1 LISVDSSIVRAFPLP
16 PEPFPEP
23 ILTPSR
29 HFRWLQD
36 PESVLDRLEVRP
48 VFDLASFEHQV
59 LDSLKTRFDSDIV
72 DADGELLMVV
82 DPVTALY
89 GPGLSSNALQS
100 QFLEIAGERRNW
112 RLTFGFS
119 FSQQPRRQ

>member
-1 LISVDSSIVRAFPLP
+1 M
-16 PEPFPEP
+16 
-23 ILTPSR
+23 
-29 HFRWLQD
+29 
-36 PESVLDRLEVRP
+36 
-48 VFDLASFEHQV
+48 FDLASFEHQV